1 MRFDGLRVAR
11 VSNSDHICDMA
22 SRTRAFLISQHDD
35 VVVVRCAVPGLPVFL
50 GSITPS
56 TSMNLG
62 V

>member
-35 VVVVRCAVPGLPVFL
+35 VVVVRCAVPGLPVVM
-50 GSITPS
+50 IAPS
-56 TSMNLG
+56 ASTNLG